1 MVLTLFLSQSCINN
15 KNQIHTVYHYQ
26 RIPNFKK
33 QQHSMMQAQ
42 SKASGNM
49 VFKNTSKDI
58 ANTFSTSMCMFH
70 VNPKR

>member
-1 MVLTLFLSQSCINN
+1 
-15 KNQIHTVYHYQ
+15 
-26 RIPNFKK
+26 
-33 QQHSMMQAQ
+33 MMQAQ

-70 VNPKR
+70 VNPKLSYTNVLANALHKYSVF